1 MVAIHDRA
9 APAAALINPALLDSA
24 VMATRQIFGGVEL
37 YPTVHLNLKATALLR
52 GIACNHT
59 FEDGNKRTALLTT
72 YTFYGINGYT
82 LEAGDADGRALLTLD
97 RTKITELLREVSGE
111 PTTRIKLVLTSAL
124 VTQGVLVY
132 PSLGA
137 TTTGDTVRLYH
148 AGSVFGQ
155 LVDIIVH
162 PDQGT
167 DKDLGDILTKIK
179 GKWQW
184 APVEGP
190 ATSAGNP
197 RPAHLVEVAR

>member
-1 MVAIHDRA
+1 MPTRTH
-9 APAAALINPALLDSA
+9 L
-24 VMATRQIFGGVEL
+24 ATTARQL
-37 YPTVHLNLKATALLR
+37 KHQLNGHA
-52 GIACNHT
+52 
-59 FEDGNKRTALLTT
+59 F
-72 YTFYGINGYT
+72 
-82 LEAGDADGRALLTLD
+82 LTLD